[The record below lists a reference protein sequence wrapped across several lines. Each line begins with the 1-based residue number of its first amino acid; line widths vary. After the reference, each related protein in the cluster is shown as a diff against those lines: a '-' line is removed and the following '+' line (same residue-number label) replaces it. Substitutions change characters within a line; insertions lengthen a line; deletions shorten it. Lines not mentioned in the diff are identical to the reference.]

1 MTNSPKSYISIFG
14 NLIHDEPDIS
24 KHFFEEL
31 GIWPLS
37 FIFFIFM
44 AIIALLITY
53 ISRMCFQGCKCSD
66 SNNVNNKNFTTTT
79 CYYSYFFIASLI
91 FLATHL
97 TSNVEPSIEY
107 GISHTTHA
115 IESLSSSLYPEL
127 VQFNNISNS
136 FLQFIES
143 DDTDR
148 CLRSL
153 PVTIDTSSI
162 NSHKNNSINDGNN
175 DMKEKLIH
183 FSSLLLPILNRTI
196 SVEHFLSP
204 PSSSSN
210 SNSNSSHNIYDVINR
225 VSSKIYN
232 KSSGVTYRFQHY
244 WYFVMTILSILL
256 LLKQKLLLQLMLFP
270 VIIITILMTIPTAS
284 IMTGNLYV
292 ASICAN
298 DGAMHHLVHLL
309 NSISHNSI
317 NHGSRS
323 SRSSRLLIS
332 SDSDLFNR
340 KLSANA
346 DDSHSYYL
354 HDGSSSSSSSSSSR
368 KDKIIETLIYYLQDN
383 PISSSSSS
391 SSSSDDPVLSL
402 VAKVN
407 QPLHIIISSAT
418 NEINQINKISSSSM
432 RNNNSDGDDGD
443 DDRDRHGDTWNS
455 SQLHEFQDLDKVKG
469 CLNRMSQTATSV
481 VSATDNIGASLSWS
495 IIHNLLE
502 EIIVDGVCD
511 GVGNAVSVIVISSI
525 SNIVMIVILIWHIS
539 ILYNS
544 FDSNNSSNN
553 NDNNNNGNDDET
565 ELSYLLGEHGQGD
578 KHNRDVNPD
587 LTYASTGMTTIP
599 TTNTSTTGNDAYLP
613 LSSLQDHE
621 LATITTEQNRRRRSL
636 FSPDKSSKRET
647 TGNKQ

>member
-1 MTNSPKSYISIFG
+1 
-14 NLIHDEPDIS
+14 
-24 KHFFEEL
+24 
-31 GIWPLS
+31 
-37 FIFFIFM
+37 
-44 AIIALLITY
+44 
-53 ISRMCFQGCKCSD
+53 MCFQGCKCSD

-107 GISHTTHA
+107 GISHTTYA

-204 PSSSSN
+204 PSSSSSN
-210 SNSNSSHNIYDVINR
+210 SNSNSNHNIHDVINR

-340 KLSANA
+340 ILSANT
-346 DDSHSYYL
+346 DDSHSNYL
-354 HDGSSSSSSSSSSR
+354 HDGSSSSSSSSR

-383 PISSSSSS
+383 PSS

-418 NEINQINKISSSSM
+418 NEINQINKISSSSSI
-432 RNNNSDGDDGD
+432 RNNNSDGD

-455 SQLHEFQDLDKVKG
+455 SQLHDLDDLDKVKG

-525 SNIVMIVILIWHIS
+525 SNIVMSVILIWHIS

-544 FDSNNSSNN
+544 FDSNNSSS
-553 NDNNNNGNDDET
+553 NNNGNDDET
-565 ELSYLLGEHGQGD
+565 ELSYLLGEEHGQGD

-599 TTNTSTTGNDAYLP
+599 TTKPISSNILPSGLDAHLTDDTNTNTSTTGNDAYLP
-613 LSSLQDHE
+613 PSSLQDHE

-647 TGNKQ
+647 TGNK